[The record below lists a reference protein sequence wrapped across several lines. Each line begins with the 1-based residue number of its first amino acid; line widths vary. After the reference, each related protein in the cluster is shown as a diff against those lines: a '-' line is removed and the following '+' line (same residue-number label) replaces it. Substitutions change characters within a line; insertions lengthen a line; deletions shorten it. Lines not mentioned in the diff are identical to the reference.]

1 MVPRS
6 ATTHASWV
14 PLRVATLFETWK
26 YRIFKD
32 FFNNFQE
39 FTLVLLWTN
48 NNKSKEFNIFNKNV
62 MIILEDLVLE
72 ELSMSDNKVS
82 LYFKL
87 SYYSTFQE
95 SLSRSK
101 FDSRSFQEQWPPDW
115 FFI

>member
-1 MVPRS
+1 
-6 ATTHASWV
+6 
-14 PLRVATLFETWK
+14 
-26 YRIFKD
+26 
-32 FFNNFQE
+32 
-39 FTLVLLWTN
+39 
-48 NNKSKEFNIFNKNV
+48 

-101 FDSRSFQEQWPPDW
+101 FDSRSFQEQ
-115 FFI
+115 